1 MAPPQSKKQPTA
13 VSQSVS
19 PDPPVVDASQ
29 SKKKK
34 PVSAP
39 AATAT
44 PSASAGARDVAVAST
59 STPRVLPVVAH
70 NTAPAA
76 LASAPVAAATTAAT
90 AATAAD
96 TTAAVPVPVVPT
108 EPATD
113 NVLSNIIDKVNALA
127 AYIKDIQ
134 TNLKVLSKEYD
145 KQQKIIEKA
154 QKKRQ
159 NAKNSPSGFAKPNK
173 ISDELCDFIGV
184 PHGTEKSRTDITR
197 FINAY
202 VKEHN
207 LNKPENKRFIL
218 PDAKLK
224 KILNVG
230 DSDEINYF
238 ILQKLI
244 SHHFPASASKTA
256 AKTAVAPAA
265 VTTAV

>member
-1 MAPPQSKKQPTA
+1 MPTPSKKQPQT
-13 VSQSVS
+13 VS
-19 PDPPVVDASQ
+19 PAQETPVVDTQ

-34 PVSAP
+34 PVVIPSTPVSSSTTVVAP
-39 AATAT
+39 AA
-44 PSASAGARDVAVAST
+44 VA
-59 STPRVLPVVAH
+59 PVV
-70 NTAPAA
+70 P
-76 LASAPVAAATTAAT
+76 AAATTAA
-90 AATAAD
+90 AS
-96 TTAAVPVPVVPT
+96 TTPETTPPVV
-108 EPATD
+108 EVAD
-113 NVLSNIIDKVNALA
+113 NVLSNIIDKVNSLSA
-127 AYIKDIQ
+127 AIKDIQ

-197 FINAY
+197 LINAY

-230 DSDEINYF
+230 DSEEINYF

-256 AKTAVAPAA
+256 AKSAAAATAP
-265 VTTAV
+265 VTV

>member
-1 MAPPQSKKQPTA
+1 MPTPSKKQPTA

-19 PDPPVVDASQ
+19 PDPLVVDATQ
-29 SKKKK
+29 AKKKK
-34 PVSAP
+34 ATSAASATTAT

-44 PSASAGARDVAVAST
+44 TSTTTAPVPVAPT

-70 NTAPAA
+70 T
-76 LASAPVAAATTAAT
+76 ATTGTATTGAAQ
-90 AATAAD
+90 
-96 TTAAVPVPVVPT
+96 VPAVVPT

-113 NVLSNIIDKVNALA
+113 NVLSNIIDKVNSLS

-134 TNLKVLSKEYD
+134 TSLKVLSKEYD
-145 KQQKIIEKA
+145 RQQKIIEKA

-256 AKTAVAPAA
+256 ATAATAA
-265 VTTAV
+265 KAVVV

>member
-1 MAPPQSKKQPTA
+1 MPPIPTKKQSVVSASAALPTTQP
-13 VSQSVS
+13 VSQEQSTVE
-19 PDPPVVDASQ
+19 AST
-29 SKKKK
+29 KKKK
-34 PVSAP
+34 PVTTPVSATT
-39 AATAT
+39 ATAPT
-44 PSASAGARDVAVAST
+44 ATTVAST
-59 STPRVLPVVAH
+59 TPHTVLPVV
-70 NTAPAA
+70 
-76 LASAPVAAATTAAT
+76 L
-90 AATAAD
+90 
-96 TTAAVPVPVVPT
+96 PVVPHVQT
-108 EPATD
+108 VPTDAPLHPVEPATD
-113 NVLSNIIDKVNALA
+113 NVLSNIIDKVNSLA
-127 AYIKDIQ
+127 SYIKDIQ
-134 TNLKVLSKEYD
+134 TSLKVLSKEYD

-256 AKTAVAPAA
+256 AVAAAKAA
-265 VTTAV
+265 V

>member
-1 MAPPQSKKQPTA
+1 MPPPSSKKQPVQ
-13 VSQSVS
+13 VSQSVTPEIQHS
-19 PDPPVVDASQ
+19 EPA

-34 PVSAP
+34 PVVSSSSSD
-39 AATAT
+39 AT
-44 PSASAGARDVAVAST
+44 S
-59 STPRVLPVVAH
+59 VV
-70 NTAPAA
+70 TT
-76 LASAPVAAATTAAT
+76 ASAPVPVVRTTPVVVPHT
-90 AATAAD
+90 
-96 TTAAVPVPVVPT
+96 VPVTTVDATPVVV
-108 EPATD
+108 EPVAD
-113 NVLSNIIDKVNALA
+113 NVLSTIIDKVNSLA
-127 AYIKDIQ
+127 ANIKDIQ
-134 TNLKVLSKEYD
+134 ANLKVLSKEYD

-218 PDAKLK
+218 PDTKLK

-230 DSDEINYF
+230 DSEEINYF

-256 AKTAVAPAA
+256 AKVAVATAV
-265 VTTAV
+265 

>member
-1 MAPPQSKKQPTA
+1 MPPMPSKKKPVQ
-13 VSQSVS
+13 VSQSAS
-19 PDPPVVDASQ
+19 TEASSDAA

-34 PVSAP
+34 ATPASSVSDVSSATTTTQPVVLPHVVKGAPAVAHVVAPVVAVAPVSAV
-39 AATAT
+39 ADATQ
-44 PSASAGARDVAVAST
+44 PHV
-59 STPRVLPVVAH
+59 
-70 NTAPAA
+70 
-76 LASAPVAAATTAAT
+76 
-90 AATAAD
+90 
-96 TTAAVPVPVVPT
+96 

-113 NVLSNIIDKVNALA
+113 NVLSTIIDKVNSLA
-127 AYIKDIQ
+127 SSIKDIQ

-218 PDAKLK
+218 PDTKLK

-244 SHHFPASASKTA
+244 SHHFPLSASKSA
-256 AKTAVAPAA
+256 AKVAVA
-265 VTTAV
+265 V

>member
-1 MAPPQSKKQPTA
+1 MPPTPAKKQPVAA
-13 VSQSVS
+13 VAPAVAASTQET
-19 PDPPVVDASQ
+19 PVVSNSAEAQ
-29 SKKKK
+29 AKKKK
-34 PVSAP
+34 PTSSTTATTAP
-39 AATAT
+39 ATAQATV
-44 PSASAGARDVAVAST
+44 PV
-59 STPRVLPVVAH
+59 VLTVTPVVA
-70 NTAPAA
+70 TPVVAPG
-76 LASAPVAAATTAAT
+76 TTAT
-90 AATAAD
+90 D
-96 TTAAVPVPVVPT
+96 TQQPVVEPVT
-108 EPATD
+108 E
-113 NVLSNIIDKVNALA
+113 NVLSTIIDKVNTLSSA
-127 AYIKDIQ
+127 IKDIQ
-134 TNLKVLSKEYD
+134 ANLKVLSKEYD

-197 FINAY
+197 LINAY

-218 PDAKLK
+218 PDTKLK

-230 DSDEINYF
+230 DSEEINYF

-256 AKTAVAPAA
+256 VAKTVA
-265 VTTAV
+265 

>member
-1 MAPPQSKKQPTA
+1 MPTPSKKQP
-13 VSQSVS
+13 VSVVS
-19 PDPPVVDASQ
+19 PAQEVPPSSEPSKTVES

-34 PVSAP
+34 PVATPTVLSTVP
-39 AATAT
+39 ATAQAT
-44 PSASAGARDVAVAST
+44 VPTVV
-59 STPRVLPVVAH
+59 VPV
-70 NTAPAA
+70 
-76 LASAPVAAATTAAT
+76 APVAPATAT
-90 AATAAD
+90 AATETAPVAD
-96 TTAAVPVPVVPT
+96 AVATAGAT
-108 EPATD
+108 E
-113 NVLSNIIDKVNALA
+113 NVLSNIIDKVNSLSA
-127 AYIKDIQ
+127 AIKEIQ

-197 FINAY
+197 LINAY

-218 PDAKLK
+218 PDDKLK

-230 DSDEINYF
+230 ESEEINYF

-256 AKTAVAPAA
+256 AKPVAVAAA
-265 VTTAV
+265 TTA

>member
-1 MAPPQSKKQPTA
+1 MPTPSKKQPTSTTPS
-13 VSQSVS
+13 VSQ
-19 PDPPVVDASQ
+19 DPPVVDLQ
-29 SKKKK
+29 TKKKK
-34 PVSAP
+34 P
-39 AATAT
+39 
-44 PSASAGARDVAVAST
+44 AGSSAST
-59 STPRVLPVVAH
+59 ST
-70 NTAPAA
+70 
-76 LASAPVAAATTAAT
+76 ASAAATTPVSVSQVPHVVPHVVVAAPVVV
-90 AATAAD
+90 ASVVPGVSAD
-96 TTAAVPVPVVPT
+96 TAVPPVV
-108 EPATD
+108 EAATD
-113 NVLSNIIDKVNALA
+113 NVLSSIIDKVNSLS

-134 TNLKVLSKEYD
+134 ANLKVLSKEYD

-197 FINAY
+197 LINAY

-218 PDAKLK
+218 PDTKLK

-230 DSDEINYF
+230 DSEEINYF

-256 AKTAVAPAA
+256 AKAAAVAVA
-265 VTTAV
+265 VA

>member
-1 MAPPQSKKQPTA
+1 MPPTPAKKQPVAPVAPVTVVPA
-13 VSQSVS
+13 PIQES
-19 PDPPVVDASQ
+19 PPADSQ

-34 PVSAP
+34 VVPATSA
-39 AATAT
+39 TT
-44 PSASAGARDVAVAST
+44 AST
-59 STPRVLPVVAH
+59 SVPVVL
-70 NTAPAA
+70 TVTPV
-76 LASAPVAAATTAAT
+76 ASATVATTA
-90 AATAAD
+90 
-96 TTAAVPVPVVPT
+96 TTQSVTQDSQQPVVEQAT
-108 EPATD
+108 E
-113 NVLSNIIDKVNALA
+113 NVLSTIIDKVNTLSLA
-127 AYIKDIQ
+127 IKDIQ
-134 TNLKVLSKEYD
+134 ANLKVLSKEYD

-197 FINAY
+197 LINAY

-218 PDAKLK
+218 PDTKLK

-230 DSDEINYF
+230 DSEEINYF

-256 AKTAVAPAA
+256 VAKTVG
-265 VTTAV
+265 

>member
-1 MAPPQSKKQPTA
+1 MPTPSKKQP
-13 VSQSVS
+13 VSVS
-19 PDPPVVDASQ
+19 PVHETPVSETQA
-29 SKKKK
+29 KKKK
-34 PVSAP
+34 PVVIP
-39 AATAT
+39 TT
-44 PSASAGARDVAVAST
+44 PVST
-59 STPRVLPVVAH
+59 TVLPVVA
-70 NTAPAA
+70 
-76 LASAPVAAATTAAT
+76 
-90 AATAAD
+90 
-96 TTAAVPVPVVPT
+96 AAVPTPASTTPTPVPVPA
-108 EPATD
+108 PATLETTPPIVDAAD
-113 NVLSNIIDKVNALA
+113 NVLSNIIDKVNSLA
-127 AYIKDIQ
+127 GAIKDIQ

-197 FINAY
+197 LINAY

-218 PDAKLK
+218 PDTKLK

-230 DSDEINYF
+230 DSEEINYF

-256 AKTAVAPAA
+256 AKAAAAPATP
-265 VTTAV
+265 VPV